1 MKRSICLPS
10 LSLLIAM
17 FGAPMF
23 GSGTQSSKAQ
33 TAPTLAPSEN
43 PDQLFQTIQGL
54 DKELFDAV
62 DRCDMKTFGSLL
74 AEDIEFYHDKDGLAV
89 GRQTIVESVKNNLC
103 GKVKRVL
110 APGTLEVYPIHG
122 YGAVEIG
129 THRFLHPWAQDH
141 GEVGEAKFIHL
152 WRYQDGAWQITRVI
166 SYDHGPAQ

>member
-1 MKRSICLPS
+1 MKILFCLPS
-10 LSLLIAM
+10 LFLMTALLGSPIV
-17 FGAPMF
+17 
-23 GSGTQSSKAQ
+23 GSGAQSSE
-33 TAPTLAPSEN
+33 TVAPSSAAQAEN
-43 PDQLFQTIQGL
+43 PEQLFQTIQRL

-74 AEDIEFYHDKDGLAV
+74 AEHIEFYHDKDGLAV
-89 GRQTIVESVKNNLC
+89 GRQSIVDSVKNNLC

-110 APGTLEVYPIHG
+110 VPGTLEVYPIHG

-141 GEVGEAKFIHL
+141 GEVGEARFIHL

-166 SYDHGPAQ
+166 SYDHGTAK